1 MKIHELDNINQLYQS
16 KLQEHFNKEVSLV
29 FGDGNVNSRIVLVGE
44 APGRTEIE
52 QGKPFVGQSGK
63 NLEEFISILGVKR
76 EDLYITNIVKFRP
89 VKFNPETGR
98 ESNRTPAKDEISI
111 STDFIEREL
120 SIIVP
125 KLVVSLGNIALRC
138 ILKDDKASIGIL
150 HGNPLNVSFSEVHFA
165 LFPLYHPASIIYRRE
180 LKSTYIEDLHKLK
193 EYITSNILPSE
204 VCAGSINP

>member
-1 MKIHELDNINQLYQS
+1 MKSLELENLNRIYKS
-16 KLQEHFNKEVSLV
+16 KLQEHFKDEVPLV
-29 FGDGNVNSRIVLVGE
+29 FGDGNLDSKIVLIGE
-44 APGRTEIE
+44 APGKTEVE
-52 QGKPFVGQSGK
+52 QGKPFVGQAGK
-63 NLEEFISILGVKR
+63 NLEEFISILGIKR

-98 ESNRTPAKDEISI
+98 ESNRTPVKEEVKIC
-111 STDFIEREL
+111 TDLIKAEL
-120 SIIVP
+120 SIVAP

-150 HGNPLNVSFSEVHFA
+150 HGNPLNVSFSQVNFT

-193 EYITSNILPSE
+193 KFITSDHLK
-204 VCAGSINP
+204 A